1 MTAHSQ
7 GPPLD
12 AGRHRGLEKANKI
25 CELTGRFL
33 SQQIKQRL
41 CKIHLYVV
49 YTAYYFKS
57 KFIINLYQK
66 IMFLLFELLHTQLG
80 ASPKAG
86 ISPQHFFY
94 LLACSSSGP

>member
-33 SQQIKQRL
+33 SQQIEQRL

-57 KFIINLYQK
+57 RFIINLYQK
-66 IMFLLFELLHTQLG
+66 IT
-80 ASPKAG
+80 
-86 ISPQHFFY
+86 FF
-94 LLACSSSGP
+94 AF